1 MDGKLSLKVTSTI
14 QILLGI
20 NHISG
25 TAEARI
31 VKFCMQVDC
40 VKSIVYGDKP
50 LLKGRGQSH
59 VTRYLNFALIIS
71 L

>member
-1 MDGKLSLKVTSTI
+1 LVGT
-14 QILLGI
+14 

-40 VKSIVYGDKP
+40 MKS
-50 LLKGRGQSH
+50 
-59 VTRYLNFALIIS
+59 
-71 L
+71 